1 MSIFILFVSAGILFE
16 VNFSLRVSLKKELSW
31 KTFGNGVTG
40 VFLWSEG
47 YSNSSQISKV
57 DRFANIVGGFQ
68 PLTDI
73 IINYLRCFSRFWIHL
88 WWDLQNFSE
97 QLLCRTFVDG
107 CFYHLLTEE
116 NSTFIVTDVCRS
128 SQIANILIGWEIWK
142 SVSYLRKRRTFLI
155 FTS

>member
-1 MSIFILFVSAGILFE
+1 MSFVKKLLYKSCFVVPTTQMSIFILFVSAGILFE
-16 VNFSLRVSLKKELSW
+16 VNFFLWVSLKKELSW

-47 YSNSSQISKV
+47 YSNSSHISKV

-68 PLTDI
+68 PLTDFL
-73 IINYLRCFSRFWIHL
+73 INYLRCFSRFWIHL

-116 NSTFIVTDVCRS
+116 NSTFIVTDDRPVFADPHK
-128 SQIANILIGWEIWK
+128 SQI
-142 SVSYLRKRRTFLI
+142 S
-155 FTS
+155 